1 MGCFYFWI
9 REGYI
14 LNAAPFLG
22 GGKGST
28 QNPREGG
35 REGERKEGREG
46 GRKGGRAN
54 VLTASPTYLT
64 ATDLFK
70 LF

>member
-1 MGCFYFWI
+1 MIKLTAHCTKGMPGNHWTI
-9 REGYI
+9 VLPRGEG
-14 LNAAPFLG
+14 A
-22 GGKGST
+22 
-28 QNPREGG
+28 REGG
-35 REGERKEGREG
+35 REGGSEG
-46 GRKGGRAN
+46 GRKGGKAN